1 MGEILQVIINAL
13 SLGSLHALLALGLV
27 MVFGILKLVNFA
39 YGELIMVAGYTW
51 YALQPSWVPLILIM
65 VVAIAAVV
73 FTSVATERI
82 AFRPLRSGTM
92 NAMLITSFAVST
104 VLQSSA
110 LIFISPR
117 PSVINVPSWLTTYVS
132 IGPAQIS
139 VLNLVIFGVSM
150 LTLLGLMLI
159 MQKTRLGITL
169 RAAADDFRMLQ
180 LLGIRADQVIAM
192 AFVISGLLAGI
203 AGVLWVSRIGM
214 VWPTIGMTPLL
225 IAIIAIVVGG
235 MNSLKGA
242 IVGGFFMGGLHII
255 MQTFLPQNLLA
266 FMDAFIFGVVI
277 LVLVFRPEGI
287 VKARLQTERIG

>member
-1 MGEILQVIINAL
+1 MAEFLQLVVNAL
-13 SLGSLHALLALGLV
+13 SLGSLHALIALGLI

-51 YALQPSWVPLILIM
+51 FVFQGSWMPLVLILLL
-65 VVAIAAVV
+65 AIGMVV

-82 AFRPLRSGTM
+82 AFRPVRSGSM

-110 LIFISPR
+110 LVFISPR
-117 PSVINVPSWLTTYVS
+117 PSVINVPVWFHTYIN
-132 IGPAQIS
+132 IGPVHIPLS
-139 VLNLVIFGVSM
+139 NIIILGVSAV
-150 LTLLGLMLI
+150 TLLSLMLI

-180 LLGIRADQVIAM
+180 LLGVRADKVIAT
-192 AFVISGLLAGI
+192 AFAISGVLAGI
-203 AGVLWVSRIGM
+203 AGVLWISRIGA
-214 VWPTIGMTPLL
+214 VSPTIGMAPLL

-235 MNSLKGA
+235 MNSLQGA
-242 IVGGFFMGGLHII
+242 IVGGFFMGALHVA
-255 MQTFLPQNLLA
+255 MQTFLPQDLLA
-266 FMDAFIFGVVI
+266 FRDAFIFGVVI

-287 VKARLQTERIG
+287 IKGRFQTERVG